1 MSHSGGR
8 PAGVAMAGWR
18 PAVEGRRPR
27 RWTTRVA
34 GGRPSDTRRRP
45 SHGRP
50 HTGVGAGRGPAG
62 VAGWWASRRISL
74 ATLLGWPSLGLG
86 LELMQGL
93 LRGVRYHR
101 VLTVHLFLRKLIHHL
116 SHATLASKAN
126 AAEAFA
132 LSVRSVLIEFDF
144 YEV

>member
-1 MSHSGGR
+1 M
-8 PAGVAMAGWR
+8 
-18 PAVEGRRPR
+18 
-27 RWTTRVA
+27 
-34 GGRPSDTRRRP
+34 
-45 SHGRP
+45 
-50 HTGVGAGRGPAG
+50 
-62 VAGWWASRRISL
+62 AGWWASRRISL